1 MGFNSGFKGLTVTAT
16 PFIDSS
22 IHICHYMVSNVEI
35 CMTIHLDAGFKTP
48 NPQFCR
54 MILAL
59 LGYPSTLE

>member
-1 MGFNSGFKGLTVTAT
+1 
-16 PFIDSS
+16 
-22 IHICHYMVSNVEI
+22 
-35 CMTIHLDAGFKTP
+35 MTIHLDAGFKTP